1 MTMEA
6 LRGKVPDM
14 ADGEH
19 TLDLKLTLGGN
30 ALRHLRER
38 AETLG
43 MTLDATVSD
52 IVEQQLFDYDDY
64 DWGDDPENDPRTAP
78 VPHYDPTAPTY
89 SVEDA
94 MAHFDAALKQRLA
107 AAR

>member
-1 MTMEA
+1 
-6 LRGKVPDM
+6 M

-19 TLDLKLTLGGN
+19 TLDLKVTLGEHT
-30 ALRHLRER
+30 LRHLQER
-38 AETLG
+38 ADKLG
-43 MTLDATVSD
+43 MSLDAAVSG

-64 DWGDDPENDPRTAP
+64 DWGDDPENDPRTAI
-78 VPHYDPTAPTY
+78 VPLYDQAALTY

-107 AAR
+107 ASR